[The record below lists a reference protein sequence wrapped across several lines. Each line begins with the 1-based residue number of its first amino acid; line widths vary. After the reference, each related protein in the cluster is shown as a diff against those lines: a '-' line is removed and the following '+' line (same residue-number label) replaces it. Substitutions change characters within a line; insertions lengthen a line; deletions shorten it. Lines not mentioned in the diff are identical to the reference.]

1 MGDLQ
6 PRNVFLNANQQVKV
20 GCILSWPGEISA
32 YRKVVQEQDFGYL
45 SPEDIERLKLG
56 AMDNKNN
63 TESEIF
69 AIGLNLLSAS
79 SLQPMRDLYRIK

>member
-1 MGDLQ
+1 
-6 PRNVFLNANQQVKV
+6 
-20 GCILSWPGEISA
+20 
-32 YRKVVQEQDFGYL
+32 L

-69 AIGLNLLSAS
+69 AIGLTMLSAS
-79 SLQPMRDLYRIK
+79 SLQPMKDLYQIRQRLFD